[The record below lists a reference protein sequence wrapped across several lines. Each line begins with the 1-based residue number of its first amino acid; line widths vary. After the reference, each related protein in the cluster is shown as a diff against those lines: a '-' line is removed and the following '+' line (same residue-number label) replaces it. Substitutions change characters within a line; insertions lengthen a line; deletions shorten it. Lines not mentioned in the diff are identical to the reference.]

1 MIKLFR
7 LIFIS
12 LFFGACANPVSPPGG
27 VKDSNPPQVLLAQ
40 PANGST
46 SYKGDRIEFLF
57 DEYINF
63 RGGTEKVLITPQMD
77 PPPSFTLKGKKLTV
91 DLPDNL
97 NPDVTYTINFLNAI
111 TDYTE
116 NNPLSILQYV
126 FTRSETIDSGSIA
139 GKVVNSFDG
148 LGVENVFVGL
158 FNEIDSLEFIKTK
171 PVYVTKSNGQGEFKL
186 DYVKPGYYKI
196 LALEDKNFNFALDQ
210 ANERISL
217 PSESIFITVGS
228 VLDRNLPVFYSK
240 ESSQIAGHKVLS
252 NSSLYLF
259 FDNEME
265 EMAVHVNP
273 TIETDYWYLNP
284 NNDTLFYYWSTPDLE
299 QLDFVLNFTDG
310 AVDSLSIPLLKKEV
324 KQKFRVKLPCHVNK
338 PIRIQ
343 TGDYIV
349 NADSSLIKV
358 SDTLNNAI
366 SYKLSWDKEYLLIT
380 PNNTFENNLL
390 INVEPGALR
399 YIQGNGNLQSAML
412 KVLFVEQKPRSE
424 LILSFNDVL
433 PKGAIFELYTNKEKR
448 IKKEHVAGQ
457 EKISIAD
464 LRAGN
469 YTIRIYQDLNGN
481 NIWDSGDILMQEAPE
496 PTLIYKQGVEIK
508 ENWDKELQLNF

>member
-1 MIKLFR
+1 MIKLIR
-7 LIFIS
+7 PIFIS

-27 VKDSNPPQVLLAQ
+27 VKDSNPPQVLLEQ

-63 RGGTEKVLITPQMD
+63 RGGTEKVLITPHMD
-77 PPPSFTLKGKKLTV
+77 PPPSFTLKGKKLVV

-116 NNPLSILQYV
+116 NNTLSILQYV
-126 FTRSETIDSGSIA
+126 FTQGETIDSGSIA

-148 LGVENVFVGL
+148 LGVENVFIGL
-158 FNEIDSLEFIKTK
+158 FNETDSLEFIKTK

-196 LALEDKNFNFALDQ
+196 LALEDKNFNFALDK

-217 PSESIFITVGS
+217 TSESIFITAGG
-228 VLDRNLPVFYSK
+228 VLDRDLPVFYSK
-240 ESSQIAGHKVLS
+240 ESSRIAGYKVLT

-259 FDNEME
+259 FDSEME
-265 EMAVHVNP
+265 EMTVHVNP
-273 TIETDYWYLNP
+273 PIETDYWYLNT

-310 AVDSLSIPLLKKEV
+310 AVDSLNIPLLKKEV
-324 KQKFRVKLPCHVNK
+324 KEKFRVKLPCHVNN
-338 PIRIQ
+338 PIRIH
-343 TGDYIV
+343 TGDFIV
-349 NADSSLIKV
+349 NADSALIKV
-358 SDTLNNAI
+358 SDTLNNTI
-366 SYKLSWDKEYLLIT
+366 SYRLDWDRGYLLIT
-380 PNNTFENNLL
+380 PNNALENNLL
-390 INVEPGALR
+390 IQIESGALEF
-399 YIQGNGNLQSAML
+399 IQGNSNLENTML
-412 KVLFVEQKPRSE
+412 KVRFIEQKPRSE
-424 LILSFNDVL
+424 LILGFNKAL
-433 PKGAIFELYTNKEKR
+433 PEGAIFELYTNKEKR
-448 IKKEHVAGQ
+448 IKKEQVAGQ

-464 LRAGN
+464 LRTGN

-481 NIWDSGDILMQEAPE
+481 NIWDTGDILMQEAPE

>member
-7 LIFIS
+7 LIFVS

-27 VKDSNPPQVLLAQ
+27 VKDSNPPQVLLEQ
-40 PANGST
+40 PASGST
-46 SYKGDRIEFLF
+46 SYQGDRIEFLF

-63 RGGTEKVLITPQMD
+63 RGGTEKVLITPHMD
-77 PPPSFTLKGKKLTV
+77 PPPSFNLKGKKLVV

-97 NPDVTYTINFLNAI
+97 NADVTYTINLLNAI

-126 FTRSETIDSGSIA
+126 FTRGETIDSGSIA

-148 LGVENVFVGL
+148 LGVENVFIGL
-158 FNEIDSLEFIKTK
+158 FNETDSLEFIKTK

-217 PSESIFITVGS
+217 TSEPSFIKAGS
-228 VLDRNLPVFYSK
+228 VLDRDLPVFYSK
-240 ESSQIAGHKVLS
+240 EASRIAGYKVLS

-259 FDNEME
+259 FNKEME
-265 EMAVHVNP
+265 EITVDVSPSVEM
-273 TIETDYWYLNP
+273 DYWYLNSS
-284 NNDTLFYYWSTPDLE
+284 NDTLFYYWSTPDLE
-299 QLDFVLNFTDG
+299 QVDFVLNFKDG
-310 AVDSLSIPLLKKEV
+310 AKDSLNIPLLKKEV
-324 KQKFRVKLPCHVNK
+324 KEKFRVNLPCHLNK
-338 PIRIQ
+338 PIRIH
-343 TGDYIV
+343 TGDFII
-349 NADSSLIKV
+349 NADSALIKV
-358 SDTLNNAI
+358 NDTLNNTI
-366 SYKLSWDKEYLLIT
+366 SYKLDWDKEYLLIT
-380 PNNTFENNLL
+380 PNNTLENNLL
-390 INVEPGALR
+390 IEIESGALGF
-399 YIQGNGNLQSAML
+399 IQGNSNLESTLL

-424 LILSFNDVL
+424 LILGFNNSL
-433 PKGAIFELYTNKEKR
+433 PERAIFELYTNKEKR
-448 IKKEHVAGQ
+448 IKKEYVAGQ

-469 YTIRIYQDLNGN
+469 YTIRIYLDLNGN
-481 NIWDSGDILMQEAPE
+481 NIWDTGDILLQEAPE